1 MLDNVPVIIKIARIT
16 IIAGILFGV
25 IISIISSAT
34 FSCSVNSYSDY
45 EYITW
50 ISSIVNSSIS
60 ILVCILI
67 VYWLRNAYKTITYNA
82 HVLNLFLYSNL
93 AYWINSIYY
102 LFNSIFTNPNQPM
115 FSLPIQLLGFVSII
129 TFTVCIITMCSSLI
143 HMLRHKSTDYYFQTS
158 VILVYPIKIQHSELP
173 ISDIHVTSETIHV

>member
-60 ILVCILI
+60 ILVCILV

-82 HVLNLFLYSNL
+82 HVLNLDHGAVVEKQRMDSLNTKTIYSVSNL
-93 AYWINSIYY
+93 
-102 LFNSIFTNPNQPM
+102 
-115 FSLPIQLLGFVSII
+115 
-129 TFTVCIITMCSSLI
+129 
-143 HMLRHKSTDYYFQTS
+143 
-158 VILVYPIKIQHSELP
+158 
-173 ISDIHVTSETIHV
+173 